1 MGQETKPV
9 RRALVVGPVSLA
21 LAVALSACGTSPGPD
36 SGQPT
41 SSASTSTSPTGT
53 TTTATSPSD
62 TLTGMPVYWIAESR
76 RSFALYRE
84 FREVPN
90 TGGPV
95 SSAVSAM
102 MTLKPLDPDY
112 TTPWRP
118 PSRVTVSQSGN
129 AITVDLSKD
138 ALANTQLG
146 SELASRALQ
155 QLVYTA
161 TAAVQQAGT
170 PASTVTV
177 TVDGAAYDAWGVIR
191 LGEPMQRAPMSEVQ
205 AHVWVT
211 SPQEGE
217 DLPAGTVTFKGFG
230 TSFEANFLWEV
241 RNDSGAV
248 VAKGFTMNRTGAG
261 KFGEFTFTA
270 KLTAGTYSVKVST
283 DDPSDGAEGPGSAV
297 DDKTFTVH

>member
-161 TAAVQQAGT
+161 TAAALKAGT
-170 PASTVTV
+170 PASSVRI
-177 TVDGAAYDAWGVIR
+177 TVDGAASDVWGVIR
-191 LGEPMQRAPMSEVQ
+191 SVGRCN
-205 AHVWVT
+205 AHRCPR
-211 SPQEGE
+211 S
-217 DLPAGTVTFKGFG
+217 
-230 TSFEANFLWEV
+230 
-241 RNDSGAV
+241 R
-248 VAKGFTMNRTGAG
+248 
-261 KFGEFTFTA
+261 
-270 KLTAGTYSVKVST
+270 
-283 DDPSDGAEGPGSAV
+283 
-297 DDKTFTVH
+297 